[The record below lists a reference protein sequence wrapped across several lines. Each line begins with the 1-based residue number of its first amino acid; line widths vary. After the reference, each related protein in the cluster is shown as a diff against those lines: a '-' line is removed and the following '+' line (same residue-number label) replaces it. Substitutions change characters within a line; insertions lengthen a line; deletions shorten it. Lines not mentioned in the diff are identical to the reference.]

1 MRRVVTGFVEGG
13 RVSGEVLRTRRL
25 LRFASFCCME
35 GSTGI
40 VSGCNV
46 VDEGVSIVCSL
57 LLQFR
62 DFSASAR
69 QTSKIHPSMYVS
81 CAEFMSCLI
90 VYTNTIAFT
99 DNSLSYRITTLFNP
113 PTTQIFYFVM
123 KLLTLF
129 ATLLVAAEAFN
140 VPSSMSK

>member
-1 MRRVVTGFVEGG
+1 
-13 RVSGEVLRTRRL
+13 
-25 LRFASFCCME
+25 
-35 GSTGI
+35 
-40 VSGCNV
+40 
-46 VDEGVSIVCSL
+46 
-57 LLQFR
+57 
-62 DFSASAR
+62 
-69 QTSKIHPSMYVS
+69 MYVS